1 VIDSLQCKPITAASH
16 HGAALLALLSALAL
30 VPSAAP
36 AGAVELAVRI
46 VNASR
51 GEVITP
57 PVVIVHNRGFGLFQV
72 GQPASDELAALAQD
86 GDTAPLAA
94 QLPTLPSVHD
104 FAIGATDIPPGASL
118 TLRVEANGDFRHLTV
133 AGMFATSNDA
143 FMSVH
148 GIEIGGESPIIAT
161 ATVYD
166 AGAEGNAELCD
177 HIPGPPCNNPFVP
190 NDAGAEG
197 FVTVH
202 AGIHGVGDLA
212 PADFDWQNPGAF
224 VTIRRVE

>member
-1 VIDSLQCKPITAASH
+1 MIASLPWRPVTVPSRR
-16 HGAALLALLSALAL
+16 GVALLALLSAIALA
-30 VPSAAP
+30 PSAAP
-36 AGAVELAVRI
+36 AGAVELEVKI

-57 PVVIVHNRGFGLFQV
+57 PVVIVHNRGFDLFRV
-72 GQPASDELAALAQD
+72 GQPASGQLAALAQD

-94 QLPTLPSVHD
+94 LLPTLPSVHD
-104 FAIGATDIPPGASL
+104 FAIGASDIPPGASL
-118 TLRVEANGDFRHLTV
+118 TLRVEATGDFRRLTV

-148 GIEIGGESPIIAT
+148 GIEIGGRSPIVAA

-166 AGAEGNAELCD
+166 AGAEGNAELCA

-190 NDAGAEG
+190 NDTGAEG

-212 PADFDWQNPGAF
+212 PADFDWQNPGAL
-224 VTIRRVE
+224 VAIRRVE